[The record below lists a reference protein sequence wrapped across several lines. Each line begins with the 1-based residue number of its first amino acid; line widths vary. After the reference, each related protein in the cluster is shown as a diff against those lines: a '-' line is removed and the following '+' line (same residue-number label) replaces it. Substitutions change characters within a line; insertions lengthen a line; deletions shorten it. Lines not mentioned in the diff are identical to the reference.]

1 MKLCS
6 NPNSRVTLLLGNY
19 SSPTN
24 YISGY
29 YISSAALN
37 DNSVSPLYAGKGN
50 KKKSPRQSVKL
61 IFHSRAGI
69 FQEDSKD
76 SFSYLE
82 SNRSASITRHLKRLR
97 CVR

>member
-1 MKLCS
+1 MLSIFKFMKLCS
-6 NPNSRVTLLLGNY
+6 NPNSRVKLLLGNY

-50 KKKSPRQSVKL
+50 KKNL
-61 IFHSRAGI
+61 
-69 FQEDSKD
+69 SKV
-76 SFSYLE
+76 L
-82 SNRSASITRHLKRLR
+82 N
-97 CVR
+97 

>member
-1 MKLCS
+1 MQRFKTKDNFEKKIIKCCMLSIFKFMKLCS
-6 NPNSRVTLLLGNY
+6 NPNSRVKLLLGNY

-50 KKKSPRQSVKL
+50 KK
-61 IFHSRAGI
+61 I
-69 FQEDSKD
+69 
-76 SFSYLE
+76 
-82 SNRSASITRHLKRLR
+82 SAK
-97 CVR
+97 C